1 MTHSLVFIILWLFCM
16 CQVLLYRINRNTL
29 HIPPFSTNEKRLFY
43 HRHSNSWQYTKQ
55 PLKLC
60 EYFFHNKSAGSE
72 RNPLKVCRFVRYF
85 CCVGFDSLFLWKLL
99 KGIHGFT
106 PENFTLKAQKKP
118 ANASFFGWI
127 SIWYHQYGAGD
138 RTWTCTVLPIEPKS
152 IASANSAT
160 PAYKTTL
167 LFYHKLPTLSRPFA
181 QKNAR
186 CSKHR
191 TDFL

>member
-1 MTHSLVFIILWLFCM
+1 MTHSFVFIILWLFCM

-85 CCVGFDSLFLWKLL
+85 LLCRVRLSFFWWKLA
-99 KGIHGFT
+99 KIIYGYT
-106 PENFTLKAQKKP
+106 PEIFTLKTQKKL
-118 ANASFFGWI
+118 ANTSFSRCASI
-127 SIWYHQYGAGD
+127 LLHKYGAGD

-152 IASANSAT
+152 IASATSAIS
-160 PAYKTTL
+160 AY
-167 LFYHKLPTLSRPFA
+167 
-181 QKNAR
+181 
-186 CSKHR
+186 
-191 TDFL
+191 